1 MSKPHLPS
9 HSPLSPMSS
18 LFGRPRTADGQSSKR
33 PKDLT
38 SAGHKVSFSD
48 STSSERYEKHF
59 EKRNSGRAS
68 STGRS
73 STSPRPKSP
82 AQPPA
87 IRQQWTENRNFQRI
101 NRQSEALWQQNLIS
115 PTAPS
120 PRPFLIY
127 HDSFLSLLGSA
138 PSLHLLIEVRSC
150 LDIYTSHSGL

>member
-87 IRQQWTENRNFQRI
+87 IRQ
-101 NRQSEALWQQNLIS
+101 SEALWQQNLIS

-150 LDIYTSHSGL
+150 LDIYQS